1 MTDPLNYV
9 TLPPRDGEATE
20 DTPWVLVCHG
30 LGDSHQG
37 WTGITSQLPLPSHGW
52 FVVDAPIP
60 YYDGFSWYR
69 IPGMTGP
76 DHTSDHMLEDLAAS
90 QERLT
95 ATIEALPVETDRLFL
110 LGFSQ
115 GCQMV
120 LRQALRSDDPFA
132 GVIGI
137 SGYLADWEEY
147 PAACGAAAEEHP
159 YLVTHGT
166 FDPVVPFMRS
176 RQAIE
181 HLRMNGFDIDWQEY
195 AKEHTLDPG
204 AELQAI
210 VDFLERA

>member
-137 SGYLADWEEY
+137 SGYLADWEEFR
-147 PAACGAAAEEHP
+147 P
-159 YLVTHGT
+159 
-166 FDPVVPFMRS
+166 PVAPPPKSIPIWLPMVPSTRS
-176 RQAIE
+176 SPSCAVVRPLNTCA
-181 HLRMNGFDIDWQEY
+181 
-195 AKEHTLDPG
+195 
-204 AELQAI
+204 
-210 VDFLERA
+210 